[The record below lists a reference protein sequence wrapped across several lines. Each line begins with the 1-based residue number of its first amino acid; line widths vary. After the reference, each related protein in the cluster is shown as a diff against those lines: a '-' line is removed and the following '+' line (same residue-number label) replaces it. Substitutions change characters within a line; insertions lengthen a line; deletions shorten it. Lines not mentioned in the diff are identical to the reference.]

1 MLLFVCAGLE
11 SWRARTAAGRPA
23 CDRIEPATAA
33 ARATGECRPRSDDL
47 DLGRPC
53 GDARVAVH
61 AAVGL
66 VPPAPPE
73 QGGVGSDRQ
82 SRRPA
87 PRSPTAHRASP
98 ATTIPASAAARPS
111 SKPPAIPSSPTGPS
125 ASTMKVTSCAGPD
138 CALVVKKPCSGGY
151 SSHRR
156 DRPATSAR
164 WIEVETRAVDRP
176 FRADRASQQSRSGLP
191 F

>member
-53 GDARVAVH
+53 GDARVPVH

-66 VPPAPPE
+66 VPPAPPNKAALA
-73 QGGVGSDRQ
+73 QTDSPVDQRLD
-82 SRRPA
+82 PN
-87 PRSPTAHRASP
+87 RSPSVARHHDPRVGGRAP
-98 ATTIPASAAARPS
+98 I
-111 SKPPAIPSSPTGPS
+111 
-125 ASTMKVTSCAGPD
+125 
-138 CALVVKKPCSGGY
+138 
-151 SSHRR
+151 
-156 DRPATSAR
+156 
-164 WIEVETRAVDRP
+164 VETARD
-176 FRADRASQQSRSGLP
+176 
-191 F
+191 